1 MLNCSHLTVAYRN
14 RPPVLKDVSLT
25 VPDGAVTALLGV
37 NGAGKTTL
45 FKAILQEIAYTG
57 LVFCDNTDLS
67 VLSYKERAKRISLLP
82 QQLPNPA
89 LSVRE
94 TVALGLSP
102 HVAKLGSAEWARVD
116 TALARVG
123 ITDLAARLVSAL
135 SGGERQKVFLALL
148 LAQSTPVLLLDEPTS
163 HMDLAFIPQF
173 YGILREEAAAG
184 KAILLITHDVTE
196 AFSNAD
202 RVALLA
208 NGSLAFSGTTAEA
221 LEQEIPEKHFRLTRY
236 VAQRGEKTAVFFK
249 TE

>member
-1 MLNCSHLTVAYRN
+1 
-14 RPPVLKDVSLT
+14 
-25 VPDGAVTALLGV
+25 
-37 NGAGKTTL
+37 
-45 FKAILQEIAYTG
+45 
-57 LVFCDNTDLS
+57 
-67 VLSYKERAKRISLLP
+67 
-82 QQLPNPA
+82 
-89 LSVRE
+89 VRE

-102 HVAKLGSAEWARVD
+102 HVAKLGSNEWTRVD

-221 LEQEIPEKHFRLTRY
+221 LEQEIPEKHFGLTRY